1 MKKIIFA
8 TILLLL
14 TYIMN
19 FYPLQIAYAK
29 DNTINV
35 GFSEVDGFS
44 KFIDGKYTGY
54 LYEYLM
60 EISKFTGWKY
70 NFIECTPD
78 EITTKLMNGEID
90 LAGSMLKNDFT

>member
-54 LYEYLM
+54 LYEY
-60 EISKFTGWKY
+60 
-70 NFIECTPD
+70 
-78 EITTKLMNGEID
+78 
-90 LAGSMLKNDFT
+90 